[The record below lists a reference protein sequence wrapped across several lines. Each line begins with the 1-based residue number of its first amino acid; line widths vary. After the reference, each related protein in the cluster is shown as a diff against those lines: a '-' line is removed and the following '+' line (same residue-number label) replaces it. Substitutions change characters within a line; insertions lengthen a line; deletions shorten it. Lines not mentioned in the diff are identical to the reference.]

1 MVTSIEKI
9 RAMAVKEVE
18 ISGFEVGEFITLQ
31 LKGIGLTSLVAS
43 GKIPNQLLGTA
54 IELFEGKKKDKEDKK
69 QNEQISE
76 TIQMIDIICESVM
89 VEPKFEDVKEYLT
102 DNQKMEIFTF
112 AQGGV
117 NALNSFREVKEINQ
131 RNKYSNSVELQTESI
146 NESN

>member
-1 MVTSIEKI
+1 MVTSIEQI

-18 ISGFEVGEFITLQ
+18 IRGFEEGQFITLQ

-43 GKIPNQLLGTA
+43 GKIPNHLLGTA
-54 IELFEGKKKDKEDKK
+54 IELFEGKKKEDKEE
-69 QNEQISE
+69 NEKISD

-102 DNQKMEIFTF
+102 DHQKMEIFTF

-117 NALNSFREVKEINQ
+117 NALNSFREVKKIN
-131 RNKYSNSVELQTESI
+131 KHIEHSDSMELPTESVDEH
-146 NESN
+146 N